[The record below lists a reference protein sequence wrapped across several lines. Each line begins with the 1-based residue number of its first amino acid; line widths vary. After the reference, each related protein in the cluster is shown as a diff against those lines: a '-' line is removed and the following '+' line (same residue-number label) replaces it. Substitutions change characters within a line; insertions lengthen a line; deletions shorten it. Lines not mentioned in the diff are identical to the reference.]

1 MFAQTPSPSRGRS
14 ASFRTQDSNAARAAA
29 GGLLLIPERFTALG
43 YVPALA
49 RANGR
54 QFFADYSSMGI
65 QTGNMLQ

>member
-14 ASFRTQDSNAARAAA
+14 ASFRTQDSNAARAA
-29 GGLLLIPERFTALG
+29 GGLFLIPERFTALG
-43 YVPALA
+43 YVLALA

-54 QFFADYSSMGI
+54 QLFADYSSMGI